1 MSVEHFTKCIKRLEQ
16 EPKDGTLY
24 EYSERLSKVADWW
37 YPAGIPRLVEGRIV
51 CLVREKEQAIQ
62 LSLI

>member
-1 MSVEHFTKCIKRLEQ
+1 MSVDHFMQCIKRLEQ

-24 EYSERLSKVADWW
+24 EYSERLSKVAVWW
-37 YPAGIPRLVEGRIV
+37 YPAGVPRLVEGRIV
-51 CLVREKEQAIQ
+51 CLVREKEQSVQ